1 MVTER
6 QVTELRN
13 LIRLRYPDWQD
24 FAHPP
29 FVADELDYKRAT
41 IAKAAD
47 LISQPELDRLMEEA
61 AYDEITKQRRG
72 FQNYP
77 RRCLYQSFSI

>member
-1 MVTER
+1 MVTDR
-6 QVTELRN
+6 QVTELLT

-41 IAKAAD
+41 ITKAAN

-61 AYDEITKQRRG
+61 AHDEMTKQRRG
-72 FQNYP
+72 CLTYP